1 MNCIT
6 FTEVNTTKKIDR
18 LSAKYKKMF
27 DYKELRLSDNYL
39 YSSEEEQE
47 EKQKEQEKQDEKATD
62 LNEINEQVNM
72 KEPDINKEIFK
83 NYFFFQ
89 TPPELLKNLYKTNDK
104 EKNSML
110 VSVINSGLED
120 LKKEINNMSEKEKDI
135 EKPDKIVEIAEE
147 ILNKKTRIKNF
158 NTKTNA

>member
-1 MNCIT
+1 MT

-47 EKQKEQEKQDEKATD
+47 EKQKEQEKQDEKTTD
-62 LNEINEQVNM
+62 LNEFNGQINM

-89 TPPELLKNLYKTNDK
+89 TPSELSKNLYKTNDK
-104 EKNSML
+104 EKKQY
-110 VSVINSGLED
+110 VG
-120 LKKEINNMSEKEKDI
+120 
-135 EKPDKIVEIAEE
+135 KIVEVSRQQ
-147 ILNKKTRIKNF
+147 K
-158 NTKTNA
+158 

>member
-1 MNCIT
+1 MT

-47 EKQKEQEKQDEKATD
+47 EKQKEQEKQDEKTTD
-62 LNEINEQVNM
+62 LNEFNGQINM

-89 TPPELLKNLYKTNDK
+89 TPSELLKNLCKTNDK
-104 EKNSML
+104 EKSSML
-110 VSVINSGLED
+110 VNVINGGLED
-120 LKKEINNMSEKEKDI
+120 LRKEINNMSENEKDI
-135 EKPDKIVEIAEE
+135 ENQKRKGLKI
-147 ILNKKTRIKNF
+147 F